1 VIVREEE
8 VLKRVRAIFDTS
20 KTSASA
26 AANIVIGNGDDGA
39 VVKLN
44 EGLTI
49 LSTDMAVES
58 IHFRRAW
65 STPQEIGRKITAANL
80 ADICAMGGWPEYL
93 LVAVAFPKDYLDEL
107 EDLARGIAEEA
118 TKVGA
123 SVIGGDLSQGSELVI
138 SITAV
143 GRTLRAI
150 TRSGAKVGDV
160 VMISHLPGWSKA
172 GLEILSGDL
181 THGSESSQRALV
193 QHRSP
198 QIDYSKYRKVYAVLN
213 SATDVSDGLLIDS
226 GHIAGASG
234 VALHL
239 QSTLIEKAE
248 GFAALQQLAQEF
260 GTGESS
266 GIDFVLSGGED
277 HVLLVTTS
285 TPEKCEGFIEIGR
298 VEQGE
303 GVLLDGKTVSGEAG
317 YQHHW

>member
-1 VIVREEE
+1 MIVREEE

-20 KTSASA
+20 NTSASA

-39 VVKLN
+39 VVKIN

-49 LSTDMAVES
+49 LSTDMAVEN

-65 STPQEIGRKITAANL
+65 STSQEIGRKITAANL

-118 TKVGA
+118 AKVGA

-181 THGSESSQRALV
+181 THGSESSQRALM

>member
-1 VIVREEE
+1 MVREEE
-8 VLKRVRAIFDTS
+8 VLQQVRAIFDTS

-26 AANIVIGNGDDGA
+26 AVNIVIGNGDDGA
-39 VVKLN
+39 VVKLD

-49 LSTDMAVES
+49 LSTDMAVEN
-58 IHFRRAW
+58 IHFRRTW

-93 LVAVAFPKDYLDEL
+93 LVAVAFPKDYLDDL
-107 EDLARGIAEEA
+107 EDLARGISEEA

-172 GLEILSGDL
+172 GLEILSRDL
-181 THGSESSQRALV
+181 THASESSQRALM
-193 QHRSP
+193 QHRAP
-198 QIDYSKYRKVYAVLN
+198 HIDYNKYRKVYSVLN
-213 SATDVSDGLLIDS
+213 SATDISDGLLIDS

-234 VALHL
+234 VALDL
-239 QSTLIEKAE
+239 QSTFIEKAE
-248 GFAALQQLAQEF
+248 GFAALHQLVQEF

-266 GIDFVLSGGED
+266 GMDFVLSGGED
-277 HVLLVTTS
+277 HVLLITTS

-298 VEQGE
+298 VEHGE
-303 GVLLDGKTVSGEAG
+303 GVLLDGKVVSGGAG
-317 YQHHW
+317 YQHQW

>member
-20 KTSASA
+20 NTSASA

-49 LSTDMAVES
+49 LSTDMAVEN

-65 STPQEIGRKITAANL
+65 STSQEIGRKITAANL

-107 EDLARGIAEEA
+107 EDLASGIAEEA
-118 TKVGA
+118 AKVGA

-181 THGSESSQRALV
+181 THGSESSQRALM

>member
-20 KTSASA
+20 NTSASA

-39 VVKLN
+39 VVKIN

-49 LSTDMAVES
+49 LSTDMAVEN

-65 STPQEIGRKITAANL
+65 STSQEIGRKITAANL

-107 EDLARGIAEEA
+107 EDLASGIAEEA
-118 TKVGA
+118 AKVGA

-181 THGSESSQRALV
+181 THGSESSQRALM

>member
-1 VIVREEE
+1 
-8 VLKRVRAIFDTS
+8 
-20 KTSASA
+20 
-26 AANIVIGNGDDGA
+26 
-39 VVKLN
+39 
-44 EGLTI
+44 
-49 LSTDMAVES
+49 MAVEN

-65 STPQEIGRKITAANL
+65 STSQEIGRKITAANL

-107 EDLARGIAEEA
+107 EDLASGIAEEA
-118 TKVGA
+118 AKVGA

-181 THGSESSQRALV
+181 THGSESSQRALM

-248 GFAALQQLAQEF
+248 GFAALQQLALEF

>member
-1 VIVREEE
+1 MREEE

-181 THGSESSQRALV
+181 THGSESSQRALM
-193 QHRSP
+193 QHRAP

>member
-1 VIVREEE
+1 MREEE

-49 LSTDMAVES
+49 LSTDMAVEN

-65 STPQEIGRKITAANL
+65 STPQEIGRKVTAANL

-172 GLEILSGDL
+172 GLEILSRDL
-181 THGSESSQRALV
+181 THASESSQRALM
-193 QHRSP
+193 QHRAP
-198 QIDYSKYRKVYAVLN
+198 QIDYSKYRKVYAALN
-213 SATDVSDGLLIDS
+213 SATDISDGLLIDS

-234 VALHL
+234 VALNL

-266 GIDFVLSGGED
+266 GMDFVLSGGED
-277 HVLLVTTS
+277 HVFLVTTS

-298 VEQGE
+298 VEQGK
-303 GVLLDGKTVSGEAG
+303 GVLLDGEVVSGEAG

>member
-1 VIVREEE
+1 MIVREEE

-49 LSTDMAVES
+49 LSTDMAVEN

-172 GLEILSGDL
+172 GLEILSRDL
-181 THGSESSQRALV
+181 THASESSQRALM
-193 QHRSP
+193 QHRAP
-198 QIDYSKYRKVYAVLN
+198 QIDYSKYRKVYAALN
-213 SATDVSDGLLIDS
+213 SATDISDGLLLDS

-234 VALHL
+234 VALNL

-248 GFAALQQLAQEF
+248 GFAALRQLAQEF

-266 GIDFVLSGGED
+266 GMNFVLRGGED
-277 HVLLVTTS
+277 HVLLVTTP

-303 GVLLDGKTVSGEAG
+303 GVLLDGEVVSGEAG

>member
-1 VIVREEE
+1 MIVREEE

-20 KTSASA
+20 NTSASA

-49 LSTDMAVES
+49 LSTDMAVEN

-65 STPQEIGRKITAANL
+65 STPQEIGRKVTAANL

-107 EDLARGIAEEA
+107 EDLASGIAEEA
-118 TKVGA
+118 AKVGA

-181 THGSESSQRALV
+181 THGSESSQRALM

-234 VALHL
+234 VALNL
-239 QSTLIEKAE
+239 QSALIEKAE

-266 GIDFVLSGGED
+266 GMDFVLSGGED

-285 TPEKCEGFIEIGR
+285 TSEKCEGFIEIGR

-303 GVLLDGKTVSGEAG
+303 GVLLDGKVVSGEAV

>member
-1 VIVREEE
+1 MREEE

-26 AANIVIGNGDDGA
+26 AVNIVIGNGDDGA
-39 VVKLN
+39 AVKLN

-49 LSTDMAVES
+49 LSTDMAVEN

-65 STPQEIGRKITAANL
+65 STSQEIGRKITAANL

-107 EDLARGIAEEA
+107 EDLASGIAEEA
-118 TKVGA
+118 AKVGA

-181 THGSESSQRALV
+181 THGSESSQRALM

>member
-1 VIVREEE
+1 MIVREEE

-20 KTSASA
+20 NTSASA

-49 LSTDMAVES
+49 LSTDMAVEN

-65 STPQEIGRKITAANL
+65 STSQEIGRKITAANL

-107 EDLARGIAEEA
+107 EDLASGIAEEA
-118 TKVGA
+118 AKVGA

-181 THGSESSQRALV
+181 THGSESSQRALM

-248 GFAALQQLAQEF
+248 GFAALRQLAQEF

-285 TPEKCEGFIEIGR
+285 TPEKCEGFIEICR
-298 VEQGE
+298 VEQGK
-303 GVLLDGKTVSGEAG
+303 GVLLDGEVVSGEAG

>member
-181 THGSESSQRALV
+181 THGSESSQRALM

>member
-20 KTSASA
+20 NTSASA

-39 VVKLN
+39 VVKIN

-49 LSTDMAVES
+49 LSTDMAVEN

-65 STPQEIGRKITAANL
+65 STSQEIGRKITAANL

-107 EDLARGIAEEA
+107 EDLASGIAEEA
-118 TKVGA
+118 AKVGA

-160 VMISHLPGWSKA
+160 VMISHLPGWSNA

-181 THGSESSQRALV
+181 THGSESSQRALM

>member
-1 VIVREEE
+1 MREEE

-20 KTSASA
+20 NTSASA

-172 GLEILSGDL
+172 GLEILSRDL
-181 THGSESSQRALV
+181 THASESSQRALM
-193 QHRSP
+193 QHRAP

-285 TPEKCEGFIEIGR
+285 TPEKCEGFIKIGR

>member
-1 VIVREEE
+1 MIVREEE

-20 KTSASA
+20 NTSASA

-39 VVKLN
+39 VVKIN

-49 LSTDMAVES
+49 LSTDMAVEN

-65 STPQEIGRKITAANL
+65 STSQEIGRKITAANL

-181 THGSESSQRALV
+181 THGSESSQRALM

-248 GFAALQQLAQEF
+248 GFAALQQLALEF

>member
-1 VIVREEE
+1 VREEE

-39 VVKLN
+39 VVKIN

-49 LSTDMAVES
+49 LSTDMAVEN

-65 STPQEIGRKITAANL
+65 STSQEIGRKITAANL

-93 LVAVAFPKDYLDEL
+93 LVAVAFPKDYLDDL

-181 THGSESSQRALV
+181 THGSESSQRALM

-303 GVLLDGKTVSGEAG
+303 GVLLDGEVVSGEAG

>member
-1 VIVREEE
+1 MREEE

-20 KTSASA
+20 NTSASA

-39 VVKLN
+39 VVKIN

-49 LSTDMAVES
+49 LSTDMAVEN

-65 STPQEIGRKITAANL
+65 STSQEIGRKITAANL

-118 TKVGA
+118 AKVGA

-181 THGSESSQRALV
+181 THGSESSQRALM

-266 GIDFVLSGGED
+266 GMDFVLSGGED

-285 TPEKCEGFIEIGR
+285 TPEECEGFIEIGR

-303 GVLLDGKTVSGEAG
+303 GVLLDGEVVSGEAG

>member
-49 LSTDMAVES
+49 LSTDMAVEN

-65 STPQEIGRKITAANL
+65 STSQEIGRKITAANL

-107 EDLARGIAEEA
+107 EDLASGIAEEA
-118 TKVGA
+118 AKVGA

-181 THGSESSQRALV
+181 THGSESSQRALM

-248 GFAALQQLAQEF
+248 GFAALQQLALEF

>member
-1 VIVREEE
+1 MIVREEE

-20 KTSASA
+20 NTSASA

-39 VVKLN
+39 VVKIN

-49 LSTDMAVES
+49 LSTDMAVEN

-65 STPQEIGRKITAANL
+65 STSQEIGRKITAANL

-107 EDLARGIAEEA
+107 EDLASGIAEEA
-118 TKVGA
+118 AKVGA

-181 THGSESSQRALV
+181 THGSESSQRALM

-234 VALHL
+234 VALNL
-239 QSTLIEKAE
+239 QSALIEKAE

-266 GIDFVLSGGED
+266 GMDFVLSGGED

>member
-20 KTSASA
+20 NTSASA

-39 VVKLN
+39 VVKIN

-49 LSTDMAVES
+49 LSTDMAVEN

-65 STPQEIGRKITAANL
+65 STSQEIGRKITAANL

-118 TKVGA
+118 AKVGA

-181 THGSESSQRALV
+181 THGSESSQRALM

-248 GFAALQQLAQEF
+248 GFAALQQLALEF

>member
-20 KTSASA
+20 NTSASA

-39 VVKLN
+39 VVKIN

-49 LSTDMAVES
+49 LSTDMAVEN

-65 STPQEIGRKITAANL
+65 STSQEIGRKITAANL

-118 TKVGA
+118 AKVGA

-181 THGSESSQRALV
+181 THGSESSQRALM

>member
-1 VIVREEE
+1 MIVREEE

-20 KTSASA
+20 NTSASA

-39 VVKLN
+39 VVKIN

-49 LSTDMAVES
+49 LSTDMAVEN

-65 STPQEIGRKITAANL
+65 STSQEIGRKITAANL

-107 EDLARGIAEEA
+107 EDLASGIAEEA
-118 TKVGA
+118 AKVGA

-181 THGSESSQRALV
+181 THGSESSQRALM

>member
-1 VIVREEE
+1 MIVREEE

-20 KTSASA
+20 NTSASA

-39 VVKLN
+39 VVKIN

-49 LSTDMAVES
+49 LSTDMAVEN

-65 STPQEIGRKITAANL
+65 STSQEIGRKITAANL

-107 EDLARGIAEEA
+107 EDLASGIAEEA
-118 TKVGA
+118 AKVGA

-181 THGSESSQRALV
+181 THGSESSQRALM
-193 QHRSP
+193 QHRAP

-248 GFAALQQLAQEF
+248 GFAALQQLALEF

>member
-1 VIVREEE
+1 MIVREEE

-20 KTSASA
+20 NTSASA

-49 LSTDMAVES
+49 LSTDMAVEN

-93 LVAVAFPKDYLDEL
+93 LVAVAFPKDYLDDL
-107 EDLARGIAEEA
+107 EDLARGISEEA

-172 GLEILSGDL
+172 GLGILSGDL
-181 THGSESSQRALV
+181 THGSESSQRALM
-193 QHRSP
+193 QHRAP
-198 QIDYSKYRKVYAVLN
+198 HIDYSKYRKVYAALN
-213 SATDVSDGLLIDS
+213 SATDISDGLLIDA
-226 GHIAGASG
+226 GHIALASG
-234 VALHL
+234 VTLHL

-248 GFAALQQLAQEF
+248 GFAALHQLAQEF

-266 GIDFVLSGGED
+266 GMDFVLSGGED

-285 TPEKCEGFIEIGR
+285 TPEKCEGFIEVGR
-298 VEQGE
+298 VEQGV
-303 GVLLDGKTVSGEAG
+303 GVLLDGKVVSGEAG

>member
-1 VIVREEE
+1 MIVREEE

-20 KTSASA
+20 NTSASA

-39 VVKLN
+39 VVKIN

-49 LSTDMAVES
+49 LSTDMAVEN

-65 STPQEIGRKITAANL
+65 STSQEIGRKITAANL

-107 EDLARGIAEEA
+107 EDLASGIAEEA
-118 TKVGA
+118 AKVGA

-181 THGSESSQRALV
+181 THGSESSQRALM

-248 GFAALQQLAQEF
+248 GFAALQQLALEF

>member
-1 VIVREEE
+1 MREEE
-8 VLKRVRAIFDTS
+8 VLKRVRAIFDSS

-26 AANIVIGNGDDGA
+26 AAKIVIGNGDDGA

-49 LSTDMAVES
+49 LSTDMAVEN

-118 TKVGA
+118 AKVGA

-181 THGSESSQRALV
+181 THGSESSQRALM

>member
-1 VIVREEE
+1 MREEE

-20 KTSASA
+20 NTSASA

-39 VVKLN
+39 VVKIN

-49 LSTDMAVES
+49 LSTDMAVEN

-65 STPQEIGRKITAANL
+65 STSQEIGRKITAANL

-107 EDLARGIAEEA
+107 EDLASGIAEEA
-118 TKVGA
+118 AKVGA

-181 THGSESSQRALV
+181 THGSESSQRALM

-266 GIDFVLSGGED
+266 GMDFVLSGGED

-285 TPEKCEGFIEIGR
+285 TSEKCEGFIEIGR

>member
-1 VIVREEE
+1 MIVREEE

-49 LSTDMAVES
+49 LSTDMAVEN

-65 STPQEIGRKITAANL
+65 STSQEIGRKITAANL

-123 SVIGGDLSQGSELVI
+123 SVIGGDLSQGSEIVI

-181 THGSESSQRALV
+181 THGSESSQRALM
-193 QHRSP
+193 QHRAP
-198 QIDYSKYRKVYAVLN
+198 QIDYSKYRKVYAALN
-213 SATDVSDGLLIDS
+213 SATDISDGLLIDS

-248 GFAALQQLAQEF
+248 GFAALHQLAQEF

-266 GIDFVLSGGED
+266 GMDFVLSGGED